1 MKRQITTVSF
11 EKRVLAS
18 LAAVTVA
25 TFSALLNAA
34 LSFQAFV

>member
-1 MKRQITTVSF
+1 MKRRITQFSF
-11 EKRVLAS
+11 EKGVLAS

-34 LSFQAFV
+34 LNVQAFV